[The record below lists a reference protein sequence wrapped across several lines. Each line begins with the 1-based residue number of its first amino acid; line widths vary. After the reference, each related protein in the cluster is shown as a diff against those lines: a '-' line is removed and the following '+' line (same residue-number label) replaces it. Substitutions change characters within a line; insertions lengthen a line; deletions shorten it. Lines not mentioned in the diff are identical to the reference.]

1 MNHATLVKSKNKY
14 MKPEMSTADPFFY
27 GLRLRS
33 TSYVGFLSEGNFK
46 YNLITIRIQRNTLV
60 TVHLNVIC
68 IVTSTRAQ
76 S

>member
-14 MKPEMSTADPFFY
+14 MEPEMSTADRFFC
-27 GLRLRS
+27 GLRLWWI
-33 TSYVGFLSEGNFK
+33 SYVGFLSEGNFK
-46 YNLITIRIQRNTLV
+46 YNLIAIRIQRNTSV

-68 IVTSTRAQ
+68 IVTSARAQ